1 MIAERRL
8 TEKLESEGTPEMVIT
23 YVTDEGESK
32 VEYYA
37 YDTNYYA
44 VQVDRKT
51 YLVNKMT
58 IKSMFEACETLFGM
72 EEEGESKV
80 EYYAYDTNYY
90 AVQVDRKTYLV
101 NKMTIKSMFE
111 ACETLFGMEEE

>member
-1 MIAERRL
+1 MDGDEVDETDFTTFYNKLNNMIAERRL

-23 YVTDEGESK
+23 YVTDGGESK

-72 EEEGESKV
+72 EEE
-80 EYYAYDTNYY
+80 
-90 AVQVDRKTYLV
+90 
-101 NKMTIKSMFE
+101 
-111 ACETLFGMEEE
+111 